1 MTCHAELRR
10 LSEISKNK
18 SSKVGFII
26 VAINPLENIQEF
38 SEAVTLRINNQS
50 GQMFSYMDSSEN
62 DWNIAL
68 PLGQMLAD
76 FKVRSQSTKIA
87 IDSNGVIVYRD
98 GYGKGDEWLWETI
111 FDKLGS

>member
-26 VAINPLENIQEF
+26 VAINPLEDIDEF
-38 SEAVTLRINNQS
+38 SEAVTLRISNQS
-50 GQMFSYMDSSEN
+50 GQMFTYLDTSNE

-68 PLGQMLAD
+68 PLGQMLSD

-87 IDSNGVIVYRD
+87 IDKNGLIVYRD
-98 GYGKGDEWLWETI
+98 GYGKGDEWLWETV

>member
-62 DWNIAL
+62 DWNNAL
-68 PLGQMLAD
+68 PLGQMFAD
-76 FKVRSQSTKIA
+76 FKLRSQ
-87 IDSNGVIVYRD
+87 
-98 GYGKGDEWLWETI
+98 
-111 FDKLGS
+111 

>member
-26 VAINPLENIQEF
+26 VAINPLEDMNEF
-38 SEAVTLRINNQS
+38 SDAAILRINNQS
-50 GQMFSYMDSSEN
+50 GQMFSYMDSSG
-62 DWNIAL
+62 DYWNIAL

-98 GYGKGDEWLWETI
+98 GYGKGDEWLWETV

>member
-26 VAINPLENIQEF
+26 VAINPLEDMNEF
-38 SEAVTLRINNQS
+38 SEAVILRINNQS
-50 GQMFSYMDSSEN
+50 GQMLSNMDLSGE

-68 PLGQMLAD
+68 PLGKMLAD
-76 FKVRSQSTKIA
+76 LKVRSQSTKIA

-98 GYGKGDEWLWETI
+98 GYGKGDEWLWETV